1 MPGGAFTSRKLLLAK
16 IVHNFKKRAWKYEIP
31 LAFLEYMAII
41 IKNYDFVRSILRE
54 VDFVNG
60 KYFVIFQVPVKV
72 QLIERFIVG
81 YAFNIF

>member
-1 MPGGAFTSRKLLLAK
+1 
-16 IVHNFKKRAWKYEIP
+16 
-31 LAFLEYMAII
+31 MAII